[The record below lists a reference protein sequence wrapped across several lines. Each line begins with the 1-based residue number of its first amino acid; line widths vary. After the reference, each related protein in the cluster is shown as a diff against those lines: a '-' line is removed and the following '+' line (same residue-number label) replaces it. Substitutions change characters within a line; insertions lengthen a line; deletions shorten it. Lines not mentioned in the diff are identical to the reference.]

1 MTAFTTSKSQ
11 PISANLIIKTVYSLL
26 KSILSVE
33 QNCLSKVLTSFLQ
46 IRIIFLKLAFDRFP
60 QKPRPHQERNTS
72 RVFFHLCESSTS
84 GITITRFDKKRMETG
99 NRHNRCTLPRKFVWR
114 VFLYRNENSIQ
125 FWVRSC
131 FSEWSIEEAMWTV
144 GCTHG
149 DNRIEFKVLH
159 DAMKFFADGK
169 GIIGV

>member
-72 RVFFHLCESSTS
+72 RVFFHLCEYRAS
-84 GITITRFDKKRMETG
+84 GITLTRFNKKRMETG
-99 NRHNRCTLPRKFVWR
+99 DSHNRWTLPCEFFLR
-114 VFLYRNENSIQ
+114 VFLFRDQKSIQ
-125 FWVRSC
+125 FLTG
-131 FSEWSIEEAMWTV
+131 F
-144 GCTHG
+144 
-149 DNRIEFKVLH
+149 LLL
-159 DAMKFFADGK
+159 
-169 GIIGV
+169 